1 MSGVVGATLRGSE
14 SRQEASMVNLNESG
28 RCVFRMYMPHAGSV
42 ELLGTFC
49 NWKPE
54 RAHGAV
60 ELERD
65 PDGWW
70 TARLNLPE
78 GDHEFC
84 YLVDGRTWM
93 PDYAAGGV
101 RRSSTGRWVSLL
113 SVPPT
118 HERDTGARP
127 IGSLAEPRIGHNGA
141 RETERSFVHA

>member
-1 MSGVVGATLRGSE
+1 
-14 SRQEASMVNLNESG
+14 MVNLTDSG
-28 RCVFRMYMPHAGSV
+28 RFVFRMYMPHAGSV
-42 ELLGTFC
+42 ELLGSFC
-49 NWKPE
+49 SWKPE
-54 RAHGAV
+54 RSEGAI

-65 PDGWW
+65 PEGWW

-113 SVPPT
+113 SVPPG
-118 HERDTGARP
+118 HETESRP
-127 IGSLAEPRIGHNGA
+127 IGSLAEPRIG
-141 RETERSFVHA
+141 REGVRDEEREYVHA